1 MTHPE
6 QTIEA
11 YRASVGQELAVSR
24 WFRIDQGRINSF
36 AEITEDRQAIHVGP
50 ESVDASLPFKQTI
63 AHGFLTLSLL
73 SAMANSA
80 LAPIAGA
87 TAAINYGINSLRFL
101 APVRAG
107 SHVRGC
113 FNLREVRERNP
124 GQWQS
129 IFDVTVEIEN
139 EPKPALVAQWLTL
152 TILG

>member
-1 MTHPE
+1 MAHTE

-11 YRASVGQELAVSR
+11 YRASVGQGLAISP
-24 WFRIDQGRINSF
+24 WFRIDQSRINSF
-36 AEITEDRQAIHVGP
+36 AEITEDRQAIHVAP
-50 ESVDASLPFKQTI
+50 ETVDSLPFGQTI

-87 TAAINYGINSLRFL
+87 TAAINYGINNLRFL

-107 SHVRGC
+107 SRVRGC

-129 IFDVTVEIEN
+129 VFDVTVEIEN
-139 EPKPALVAQWLTL
+139 EAKPALVAQWLTL
-152 TILG
+152 AILT

>member
-1 MTHPE
+1 MAHTE

-11 YRASVGQELAVSR
+11 YRASVGQELAISP
-24 WFRIDQGRINSF
+24 WFRIDQSRINSF
-36 AEITEDRQAIHVGP
+36 AEITEDRQAIHVAP
-50 ESVDASLPFKQTI
+50 EGVDSLPFGQTI
-63 AHGFLTLSLL
+63 AHGFLTLSFL

-87 TAAINYGINSLRFL
+87 TAAINYGINNLRFL

-107 SHVRGC
+107 SRVRGC

-129 IFDVTVEIEN
+129 VFDVTVEIEN
-139 EPKPALVAQWLTL
+139 EAKPALVAQWLTL
-152 TILG
+152 TILA

>member
-1 MTHPE
+1 MAHTE

-11 YRASVGQELAVSR
+11 YRASVGQGLAISP
-24 WFRIDQGRINSF
+24 WFRIDQSRINSF
-36 AEITEDRQAIHVGP
+36 AEITEDRQAIHVAP
-50 ESVDASLPFKQTI
+50 EAVDSLPFGQTI
-63 AHGFLTLSLL
+63 AHGFLTLSFL

-87 TAAINYGINSLRFL
+87 TAAINYGINNLRFL

-107 SHVRGC
+107 SRVRGC

-129 IFDVTVEIEN
+129 VFDVTVEIEN
-139 EPKPALVAQWLTL
+139 GAKPALVAQWLTL
-152 TILG
+152 TILA